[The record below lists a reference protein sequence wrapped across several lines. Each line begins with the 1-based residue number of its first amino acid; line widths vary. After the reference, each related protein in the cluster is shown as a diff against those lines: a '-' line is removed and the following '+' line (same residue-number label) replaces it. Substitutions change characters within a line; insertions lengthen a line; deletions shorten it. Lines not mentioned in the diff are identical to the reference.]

1 MRRIGELFKELG
13 FNKDASVDVK
23 KAFVRHL
30 IREADKTAPLQPLPK
45 TTHMNSEPQL
55 SFDATVLGVVP
66 VEAVPPKA
74 KSR

>member
-30 IREADKTAPLQPLPK
+30 VREADKTAPLQPLPK
-45 TTHMNSEPQL
+45 TIQKNSDPQL
-55 SFDATVLGVVP
+55 SFDAAVLGVTP
-66 VEAVPPKA
+66 VESIPAKA